1 MATTKTVFST
11 AVSIAASAV
20 LVRTIA
26 NDLIPDEL
34 RDYLSTSFA
43 ALFARF
49 SSVITIVVDEFDGF
63 VSNKMFKAAEIYV
76 GGLSQVASSTRRLRV
91 GWPEDEDSD
100 ALRVTMESGEEVVDV
115 HEGVRYTWR
124 LVLLQQNAALSS
136 RRRQGFYGYEGEAAP
151 LRQERSFEVSCHKR
165 HKEACLRS
173 YFPHVLE
180 RSKAMREEER
190 TRKLYTNEYLT
201 WRETTLRH
209 PGTFATL
216 AMEEEMKR
224 AVVEDLDRFV
234 RRKEYYRKIG
244 RAWKR
249 GYLLYGPPGTGKS
262 SLIAAMANFLHFD
275 VYDLGLSEV
284 NSNSELR
291 TLMMSTTNR
300 SILVVEDIDCSM
312 EMQQNREDRATTTP
326 AAEEDRERVTL
337 SGLLN
342 FVDGLWSSAADERI
356 IVFTTNY
363 KDRLDPAL
371 LRPGRMD
378 MHIHMGYCTP
388 CGFRILASNY
398 QSVDDHP
405 LFPEIEA
412 LIREVEISPAEVAGE
427 LMRSEEADVAFQ
439 GLIKLLRTKKRKEK
453 ADNATKEEEK

>member
-1 MATTKTVFST
+1 MATAKTVFST

-26 NDLIPDEL
+26 NDLVPDAL
-34 RDYLSTSFA
+34 RDYLSTSFS
-43 ALFARF
+43 ALFARL
-49 SSVITIVVDEFDGF
+49 SSDVTVVVDEFEGF

-76 GGLSQVASSTRRLRV
+76 GGLSQVAASTRRLRV

-100 ALRVTMESGEEVVDV
+100 ALQVTMESSEEVVDV

-124 LVLLQQNAALSS
+124 LVLCQQNAALSS
-136 RRRQGFYGYEGEAAP
+136 RRRQGNYGYYGEAAP

-165 HKEACLRS
+165 HKEACLKS
-173 YFPHVLE
+173 YLPHVLE

-190 TRKLYTNEYLT
+190 TRNLYSNEYQD
-201 WRETTLRH
+201 WRKATLRH
-209 PGTFATL
+209 PATFATL
-216 AMEEEMKR
+216 AMEEDMKR
-224 AVVEDLDRFV
+224 AVVEDLERFV

-244 RAWKR
+244 KAWKR

-262 SLIAAMANFLHFD
+262 SLIAAMANFLRFD

-300 SILVVEDIDCSM
+300 SILVVEDIDCAM
-312 EMQQNREDRATTTP
+312 AMQKNREEKAATTP
-326 AAEEDRERVTL
+326 AAEEDREKVTL

-356 IVFTTNY
+356 IIFTTNY

-398 QSVDDHP
+398 HSADDHP

-412 LIREVEISPAEVAGE
+412 LIREVEVSPAEVAGE
-427 LMRSEEADVAFQ
+427 LMRSEEADVAFKR
-439 GLIKLLRTKKRKEK
+439 LIDLLHTKKRKER
-453 ADNATKEEEK
+453 ADNAAKEEE

>member
-1 MATTKTVFST
+1 MATTSTVFST

-34 RDYLSTSFA
+34 RDYMSTSFA
-43 ALFARF
+43 AIFARF
-49 SSVITIVVDEFDGF
+49 SSVITIIVDEFDGF
-63 VSNKMFKAAEIYV
+63 ASNKMFKAAEIYV

-284 NSNSELR
+284 
-291 TLMMSTTNR
+291 
-300 SILVVEDIDCSM
+300 
-312 EMQQNREDRATTTP
+312 
-326 AAEEDRERVTL
+326 TL

-453 ADNATKEEEK
+453 ADNASKEEEKETMPVEKNVSGFCGI

>member
-1 MATTKTVFST
+1 MATTKTFFST

-26 NDLIPDEL
+26 NDLIPDDL

-43 ALFARF
+43 SLFGRL
-49 SSVITIVVDEFDGF
+49 SSVITVVVDEFDGF
-63 VSNKMFKAAEIYV
+63 ASNKMFKAAEIYV

-91 GWPEDEDSD
+91 GWPEEEDSD
-100 ALRVTMESGEEVVDV
+100 ALRVTMERGEEVVDV

-124 LVLLQQNAALSS
+124 LVLLQQNATLSS
-136 RRRQGFYGYEGEAAP
+136 RRRQGNFGYHRAEAP

-165 HKEACLRS
+165 HKEACLKS
-173 YFPHVLE
+173 YLPHVLE
-180 RSKAMREEER
+180 RSKAMRKEER
-190 TRKLYTNEYLT
+190 TRKLYTNEYQN
-201 WRETTLRH
+201 WREATLRH
-209 PGTFATL
+209 PGSFATL

-224 AVVEDLDRFV
+224 AVVEDLERFA

-284 NSNSELR
+284 TSNSELR

-312 EMQQNREDRATTTP
+312 EMQQNREDKTTTTP
-326 AAEEDRERVTL
+326 AAEEDREKVTL

-398 QSVDDHP
+398 HSVDDHS

-412 LIREVEISPAEVAGE
+412 LIQEVDVSPAEVAGE
-427 LMRSEEADVAFQ
+427 LMRSEEADEAFQ
-439 GLIKLLRTKKRKEK
+439 GLIKLLHIKRKEK
-453 ADNATKEEEK
+453 TDNAIKE